1 MNTSKKILF
10 FGTED
15 FSAITLRGM
24 IEAGVMPTAV
34 VTKPDTKR
42 GRSQTFTSP
51 AVKLLA
57 KQYNIPVW
65 QPLKLIEIKDDII
78 ALGDVA
84 GVLVSYGKIIPQSI
98 LDLFTPGIINLH
110 PSLLPNYR
118 GPSPIESAIMNGDH
132 TTGASIM
139 QLSAAMDAGPVYV
152 QIPLALAGN
161 ETRAEL
167 YATLGALGTKTLLE
181 ILPDILSGSL
191 LPTPQNNEHATYC
204 SLLTKNDAPLAP
216 EQFTAREAE
225 AKLRAHAGFPG
236 TRYRFGNVDTILT
249 AAHVSETPTDLS
261 ITCKDGK
268 FLVVDRLKPLGKKEM
283 PREAFL
289 AGYKDRL

>member
-1 MNTSKKILF
+1 MNSPLLLILKLSKMKVHKFLIMKAVFPLARFTEKFRAGHVSASKHSISMVMKFDSKPMASSHASFNTRLIIQMAFASSIISKIMSKHFIHSTRKAIYNPLIMMNTSKKILF

-139 QLSAAMDAGPVYV
+139 QLSA
-152 QIPLALAGN
+152 
-161 ETRAEL
+161 
-167 YATLGALGTKTLLE
+167 
-181 ILPDILSGSL
+181 
-191 LPTPQNNEHATYC
+191 
-204 SLLTKNDAPLAP
+204 
-216 EQFTAREAE
+216 
-225 AKLRAHAGFPG
+225 
-236 TRYRFGNVDTILT
+236 
-249 AAHVSETPTDLS
+249 
-261 ITCKDGK
+261 
-268 FLVVDRLKPLGKKEM
+268 
-283 PREAFL
+283 
-289 AGYKDRL
+289 